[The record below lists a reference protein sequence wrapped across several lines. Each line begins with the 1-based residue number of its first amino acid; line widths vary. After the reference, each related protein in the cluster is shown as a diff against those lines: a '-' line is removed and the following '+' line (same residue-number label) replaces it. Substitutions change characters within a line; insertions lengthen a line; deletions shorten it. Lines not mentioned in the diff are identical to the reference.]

1 MLTPSRAPS
10 AAPAPRHRARWSVLT
25 AGVCAASLL
34 LAGCSGDEPKA
45 PSDPVTTEVTPG
57 ATAAKVA
64 PPAPAVPPTW
74 ALTGVAASDIVNRP
88 ALAVKIENSREAR
101 PQTGLEQADVVWEE
115 MVEGG
120 VTRYIAVYH
129 SQVPETVGPIRS
141 VRPMDS
147 NIIAPLRGLMVFSG
161 GQPVFVQSVSAVGLQ
176 VISHDAGASGFYRSK
191 DRRAPHN
198 VYGTPA
204 TFLSQ
209 ANADHSASPAPEF
222 VFARDETQAT
232 AAVVGAPTSTVA
244 VTMSTYSKPSW
255 TWDAASGTFQRS
267 ESGAPAVSAAG
278 ARLAAK
284 NVVVMSVAMYN
295 TGTVDPAGSPVPES
309 EVVGSGAALVAT
321 GGKSIPATWS
331 KASPGAPFVLTA
343 ADGTPVKLAPGQTW
357 VELVPTTSGSF
368 STS

>member
-1 MLTPSRAPS
+1 MLTPSRAQS
-10 AAPAPRHRARWSVLT
+10 PARASRRRARWSVLT
-25 AGVCAASLL
+25 AAACTASLL
-34 LAGCSGDEPKA
+34 LAGCSGDEPSPPGDA
-45 PSDPVTTEVTPG
+45 PTTEVTPG
-57 ATAAKVA
+57 ATADKGA

-74 ALTGVAASDIVNRP
+74 ALTGVAAGDIVNRP

-198 VYGTPA
+198 VYGTPS

-209 ANADHSASPAPEF
+209 ADADHSAAPAPEF
-222 VFARDETQAT
+222 LFARDETQAT
-232 AAVVGAPTSTVA
+232 AALAGGPVTTVA
-244 VTMSTYSKPSW
+244 VTMSSYSQPSW
-255 TWDAASGTFQRS
+255 TWDAGSGTFQRS
-267 ESGAPAVSAAG
+267 ESGVPAVSASG

-284 NVVVMSVAMYN
+284 NVVVMSVAMYD

-309 EVVGSGAALVAT
+309 EVVGTGTAVVAT
-321 GGKSIPATWS
+321 GGKAMPATWS
-331 KASPGAPFVLTA
+331 KASPADPFVLTA
-343 ADGTPVKLAPGQTW
+343 PDGTPVKLAPGQTW